1 MMVPMPSAF
10 LVVLWNNMGIVY
22 TMYMHEFKRKR
33 SIDRIIYSPVVL
45 IVLTVI
51 LGFSIRATWAVYE
64 KEQTS
69 RDALAL
75 SQRELD
81 KVATREQTLN
91 QAIAYLSTP
100 QGVET
105 EIRKKFRVVKDG
117 EEVAVIL
124 DDVSGTVVASSSP
137 ARGGILGLW
146 DGLLHLIG
154 VR

>member
-1 MMVPMPSAF
+1 MMVPTPRTF
-10 LVVLWNNMGIVY
+10 FVVLWNSMGIVY
-22 TMYMHEFKRKR
+22 TIYMHEFKRKR
-33 SIDRIIYSPVVL
+33 TIDRIIYSPVSL
-45 IVLTVI
+45 IILVI
-51 LGFSIRATWAVYE
+51 ILAFSVRATWAVHV
-64 KEQTS
+64 KEQMS
-69 RDALAL
+69 RDSLDQ

-81 KVATREQTLN
+81 KIAAREQSLN

-117 EEVAVIL
+117 ESVAVIV
-124 DDVSGTVVASSSP
+124 DDASGTATTSVPV

-146 DGLLHLIG
+146 DGLLHAIG